1 MDFSALPVS
10 PRTTS
15 TADFAEF
22 IPQANIWVKLR
33 EPLSAY
39 STDEALLLCEDA
51 GGQWVAW
58 VPDFGVAILGRHQ
71 YYRLEKQELAS

>member
-1 MDFSALPVS
+1 MDFSTLPVS

-39 STDEALLLCEDA
+39 STDEALLLCEEAD
-51 GGQWVAW
+51 GQWVAW

-71 YYRLEKQELAS
+71 YYRLEKQDLAS